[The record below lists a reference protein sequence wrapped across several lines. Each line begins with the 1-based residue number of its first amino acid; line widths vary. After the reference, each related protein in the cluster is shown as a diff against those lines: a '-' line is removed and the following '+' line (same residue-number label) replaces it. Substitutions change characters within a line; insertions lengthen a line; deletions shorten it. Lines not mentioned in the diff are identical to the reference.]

1 MGVLDVC
8 NRFRCRRERFSS
20 RRMVNRC
27 SAVERHVRG
36 EARARDLGRLL
47 REFEGR
53 LEVAPSG
60 LAKGFGTANAASID
74 TGEPT
79 RDEHLRR
86 SADFFD
92 VERCPRISFASTRI
106 NHLDS
111 GRLRIVGDLTMR
123 GVTREIELNAQAHGA
138 TRDVDGNQWI
148 ALELRGELSRRE
160 FGLTWNQA
168 LETGGVL
175 LGDRV
180 KIALDISAVRR
191 VDAGPSGRDG
201 GSAVQGD

>member
-1 MGVLDVC
+1 MSAIGSAAGASVSPPGVWSIDAA
-8 NRFRCRRERFSS
+8 RSS
-20 RRMVNRC
+20 VTF
-27 SAVERHVRG
+27 AVRHVLATLDG
-36 EARARDLGRLL
+36 CF

-160 FGLTWNQA
+160 FGLIWNQA